1 MDAHGLIVCLPAGG
15 GASQPRLFW
24 WRVEDG
30 AVISR
35 GIRHFDDDADEQVV
49 ADWGVREDGGK
60 VLALVPSADCNVHFL
75 EMDDMPPRQAEAA
88 ARLKVA
94 ETSLGGFDTNHITAS
109 THSHRHPPHT
119 IVATTSIDRMRQWLA
134 FLDMAGIDPDIVMP
148 AGLGLPEANGAAVQ
162 GQVGDEKLI
171 RSGHVVSPDEPGL
184 RQALIGDQEVVLL
197 DEAQVDAALVE
208 ALAEPEVNLRQGM
221 FARKIRREW
230 LAWAQIRHLLRMA
243 AVIALITLAIFVIR
257 IAKLEYAASLLEDRA
272 VVAAQ
277 ERYPAVT
284 DLAAAEA
291 AVNADLAKRGLGD
304 TLFTVPA
311 SAAFAAM
318 QSVPSVSVRDVG
330 FAGDGIVSMT
340 MAAPR
345 KEDIDQIL
353 IRLQQQGYQVT
364 VPPTITQDT
373 TGSIVAQITVR
384 AS

>member
-1 MDAHGLIVCLPAGG
+1 MDAHGLIVCLPGEG
-15 GASQPRLFW
+15 SSSQPRLFW
-24 WRVEDG
+24 WRVEGG

-35 GIRHFDDDADEQVV
+35 GIRHFDDDSDDQVA

-60 VLALVPSADCNVHFL
+60 ILALVPSADCNVHFL
-75 EMDDMPPRQAEAA
+75 EMNDMPPRQAEAA

-94 ETSLGGFDTNHITAS
+94 ETSLGGLDGNHITAS

-119 IVATTSIDRMRQWLA
+119 IVAATSIAKMRQWLA
-134 FLDMAGIDPDIVMP
+134 FLEHAGVDPDIIMP

-162 GQVGDEKLI
+162 GQIGDEKLL
-171 RSGHVVSPDEPGL
+171 RSGHVIAPDEPGL
-184 RQALIGDQEVVLL
+184 RKALIGDQEVVLL
-197 DEAQVDAALVE
+197 GEEQVDAALVE

-221 FARKIRREW
+221 FTRRVKRDW
-230 LAWAQIRHLLRMA
+230 LAWAQVRHLARLA
-243 AVIALITLAIFVIR
+243 AVVALITLGIFMVR

-272 VVAAQ
+272 VRAAQ
-277 ERYPAVT
+277 ERYPSAT
-284 DLAAAEA
+284 DLASAET

-311 SAAFAAM
+311 SATFAAM
-318 QSVPSVSVRDVG
+318 QAVPSVSVRDIS
-330 FAGDGIVSMT
+330 FAGNGIVTMQ

-353 IRLQQQGYQVT
+353 IRLQQRGYRVT
-364 VPPTITQDT
+364 VPPSVTQDA
-373 TGSIVAQITVR
+373 TGSVVAQITVR